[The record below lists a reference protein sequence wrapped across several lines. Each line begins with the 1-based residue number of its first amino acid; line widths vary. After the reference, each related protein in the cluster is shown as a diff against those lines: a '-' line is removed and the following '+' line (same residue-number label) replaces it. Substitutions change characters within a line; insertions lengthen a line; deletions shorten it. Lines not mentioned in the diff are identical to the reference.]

1 MWAAEGLSVLCPAL
15 EAQHFNIQEAQ
26 IAVNIFIV
34 FLLEELTA
42 PGGTGR
48 WGALRP
54 GNQVSAPESHTDR
67 AREVVPLLV
76 TVPSSKK
83 QGNFYFIMSN
93 RTYINLVNQELFSG
107 TKLLFNSAVNKDFLL
122 GGKNL

>member
-1 MWAAEGLSVLCPAL
+1 M
-15 EAQHFNIQEAQ
+15 
-26 IAVNIFIV
+26 
-34 FLLEELTA
+34 
-42 PGGTGR
+42 
-48 WGALRP
+48 
-54 GNQVSAPESHTDR
+54 
-67 AREVVPLLV
+67 PLLV
-76 TVPSSKK
+76 AVPSSKK

>member
-1 MWAAEGLSVLCPAL
+1 M
-15 EAQHFNIQEAQ
+15 NIQEAQ
-26 IAVNIFIV
+26 IAVNIFLV

-48 WGALRP
+48 WGALHP
-54 GNQVSAPESHTDR
+54 GNQVSAPESHR

-76 TVPSSKK
+76 AVPSSKK